1 MEKSNVK
8 EMNLLGQK
16 IQVKETLTYKEIIQ
30 WAQEYVARAAVLHPA
45 GVAYWG
51 HLRDAVLNLT
61 VLKALTDMD
70 ISVYETEDGLM
81 KLADDIAEDEAYQE
95 FLLITRNIRM
105 DIAEMAERMYENLKL
120 VYEKENSLEN
130 KIKESFGFLL
140 NGEDLTET
148 LAHGRETNE
157 QMIEHL
163 GAIMKVK
170 ELMNGQAKPIDL
182 SQYAKKKK

>member
-1 MEKSNVK
+1 
-8 EMNLLGQK
+8 MNLLGQK
-16 IQVKETLTYKEIIQ
+16 IQVKAELIYKEIIEY
-30 WAQEYVARAAVLHPA
+30 AQEYVSRAVVLHLA

-51 HLRDAVLNLT
+51 HLRNEVFDLIC
-61 VLKALTDMD
+61 LKALTNMD
-70 ISVYETEDGLM
+70 TSAYETEDGLM
-81 KLADDIAEDEAYQE
+81 EMADRIRED
-95 FLLITRNIRM
+95 NIRFEEFCLHTREARRR
-105 DIAEMAERMYENLKL
+105 IAEMAERMYENLKL

-163 GAIMKVK
+163 GAIMKAK
-170 ELMNGQAKPIDL
+170 EVLAGQKQPIDL
-182 SQYAKKKK
+182 SVYAKKNK